1 MEGENGGSVT
11 ENVVKEG
18 CNGLLL
24 CTCKQVKHV
33 TDILATQASVGK
45 VNEET
50 VILKECR
57 SLVNQVKEEVNNSLD
72 SQRLENLEDIMEEK
86 PEEVL
91 QVEDVE
97 VREDILSNDTTSKTN
112 EMPMKNVQETLKNPA
127 NPTSIPSVASYT
139 AEG

>member
-1 MEGENGGSVT
+1 MDHQDKEMDKNSVVTDHGSMEGENGGSVT
-11 ENVVKEG
+11 ENVVEEG

-33 TDILATQASVGK
+33 TDILATQVIVGK
-45 VNEET
+45 FNEET
-50 VILKECR
+50 VIVVKECQ
-57 SLVNQVKEEVNNSLD
+57 SLVDQVKKEVNNSLD
-72 SQRLENLEDIMEEK
+72 SQRLENLEEK

-112 EMPMKNVQETLKNPA
+112 EMPMKSWRKRQPRN
-127 NPTSIPSVASYT
+127 
-139 AEG
+139 